1 MSTIVEKIEIAE
13 EINGT
18 EETGGFVFFRSFKE
32 SVESLPYEQGNKLL
46 RALMKYGIDGI
57 IVDDDP
63 FIRAL
68 VVAMKPNIDNSHKQ
82 FKKAQERKK
91 KWAKKNGKKD
101 NTDDSS
107 ESTDESNNSSPAV
120 SIEETRRN
128 RKELLEKLVAG
139 VNDTV
144 EQKLQEFAKS
154 LNNNQQS
161 QYIR

>member
-1 MSTIVEKIEIAE
+1 MSTIIEKTEIAE
-13 EINGT
+13 EINET
-18 EETGGFVFFRSFKE
+18 EEKGGFVFFPSFKE
-32 SVESLPYEQGNKLL
+32 SVESLPEEQGNKLL

-107 ESTDESNNSSPAV
+107 EPENKNDDSSQKTSKKPTFK
-120 SIEETRRN
+120 EELKAYIDKTIY
-128 RKELLEKLVAG
+128 EG
-139 VNDTV
+139 I
-144 EQKLQEFAKS
+144 
-154 LNNNQQS
+154 NNQQS

>member
-1 MSTIVEKIEIAE
+1 
-13 EINGT
+13 
-18 EETGGFVFFRSFKE
+18 
-32 SVESLPYEQGNKLL
+32 LPEEQGNKLL

-107 ESTDESNNSSPAV
+107 EPENKNDDSSQKTSKKPTFK
-120 SIEETRRN
+120 EELKAYIDKTIY
-128 RKELLEKLVAG
+128 EG
-139 VNDTV
+139 I
-144 EQKLQEFAKS
+144 
-154 LNNNQQS
+154 NNQQS

>member
-1 MSTIVEKIEIAE
+1 MEVVIMNTIIENFEIAE
-13 EINGT
+13 EINET
-18 EETGGFVFFRSFKE
+18 EEKGGFVFFPSFKE
-32 SVESLPYEQGNKLL
+32 SIESLPEEQGNKLL

-107 ESTDESNNSSPAV
+107 EPENKNDDSSQKTSKKPTFK
-120 SIEETRRN
+120 EELKAYIDKTIY
-128 RKELLEKLVAG
+128 EG
-139 VNDTV
+139 I
-144 EQKLQEFAKS
+144 
-154 LNNNQQS
+154 NNQQS

>member
-1 MSTIVEKIEIAE
+1 MEALTMSTIIEKTEIAE
-13 EINGT
+13 EINET

-32 SVESLPYEQGNKLL
+32 CVESLPEEQGNKLL

-107 ESTDESNNSSPAV
+107 EPTDDSNNSSQELSDQKNNNAKNL
-120 SIEETRRN
+120 IT
-128 RKELLEKLVAG
+128 KE
-139 VNDTV
+139 
-144 EQKLQEFAKS
+144 S
-154 LNNNQQS
+154 LKAYIDKTIYEGINNQQS